1 MESRL
6 FAYTLDYTILR
17 SYLAGKWM
25 WENYFMI
32 VRPIIIILVFP
43 KYKRKVIRIYHDIEK
58 GDHIVASLFQLFR

>member
-1 MESRL
+1 
-6 FAYTLDYTILR
+6 
-17 SYLAGKWM
+17 M

-58 GDHIVASLFQLFR
+58 GDHIVASLFSDLQII